1 MKKIFSLMIVLVM
14 AVSAFAGCQTKEK
27 SSSPDEVSIE
37 ATQDEAIN
45 FATQDEAVDVA
56 TPDEVAQNDGF
67 TAPETVDVK
76 ELMEDLPELSA
87 EDFVSGHNDCHMLY
101 HNGLL
106 YTNGKI
112 YDGKGGDKTYSD
124 EYIRYF
130 SVNDSVILYAVL
142 DKDKGQSEIW
152 AVLADCSRRA
162 KLTLAKGYS
171 DPLFIDNGRLYYAE
185 SVLEQSINTLDL
197 NTGEITQIVSHCHMI
212 MTIGRK
218 LYFQDM
224 SDREDD
230 ETALCC
236 YDLDTK
242 EQKEIYRMT
251 GSNIVRVDHDVMY
264 FESNNT
270 VYRLDPQT
278 DSPEEYVKI
287 PEEAWFHIIV
297 NGTVVYEEAADFD
310 DHSLW
315 AVSDTQPAHKLLD
328 TRKSHFD
335 YKIGD
340 AYILNA
346 NVMDVGIINYYY
358 DGTELKERPEVEGDE
373 EHIFVCVDDG
383 KFFYQ
388 DGKTI
393 LMSTEYVDE
402 DTYPSKK

>member
-14 AVSAFAGCQTKEK
+14 AVFVFASCQTKEK
-27 SSSPDEVSIE
+27 TASPDEVSIE
-37 ATQDEAIN
+37 ATQDEAVN
-45 FATQDEAVDVA
+45 VATQDEAVNVA
-56 TPDEVAQNDGF
+56 TQDEVAQNDGF

-76 ELMEDLPELSA
+76 ELMMDLPELSA
-87 EDFVSGHNDCHMLY
+87 EDFVSDHNNCNMLY

-152 AVLADCSRRA
+152 AVLSDCSRRA

-171 DPLFIDNGRLYYAE
+171 DPLFIDNGLLYYTE
-185 SVLEQSINTLDL
+185 GDMRDSINTLDL
-197 NTGEITQIVSHCHMI
+197 NTGEITQIIPNGRVI
-212 MTIGRK
+212 MNRGKKI
-218 LYFQDM
+218 YFYTDL
-224 SDREDD
+224 EGTDD
-230 ETALCC
+230 ATLCC

-242 EQKEIYRMT
+242 EQKEICRIT

-264 FESNNT
+264 FERNNT

-373 EHIFVCVDDG
+373 EHRLVCVDDG

>member
-1 MKKIFSLMIVLVM
+1 MKKIISLMIVLVM
-14 AVSAFAGCQTKEK
+14 AVSVFAGCQTKEK

-106 YTNGKI
+106 YDGRKI
-112 YDGKGGDKTYSD
+112 YDGKGNDKMYSD
-124 EYIRYF
+124 EHARRIAI
-130 SVNDSVILYAVL
+130 NNSVIIYAL
-142 DKDKGQSEIW
+142 TDKDREESEIW
-152 AVLADCSRRA
+152 AVLSDCSRRA
-162 KLTLAKGYS
+162 KLTLAKGYAN
-171 DPLFIDNGRLYYAE
+171 PLFIDNGRLYYAD
-185 SVLEQSINTLDL
+185 SFSEQSINTLDL

-212 MTIGRK
+212 MNIDRK

-242 EQKEIYRMT
+242 EQKEICRIT

-373 EHIFVCVDDG
+373 KHRLVCVDDG

>member
-1 MKKIFSLMIVLVM
+1 MKKIISLMIVLVM
-14 AVSAFAGCQTKEK
+14 AVSVFAGCQTKEK

-101 HNGLL
+101 YNGLL
-106 YTNGKI
+106 YDGRKI
-112 YDGKGGDKTYSD
+112 YDGKGNDKMYSD
-124 EYIRYF
+124 EHARRIAI
-130 SVNDSVILYAVL
+130 NNSVIIYAL
-142 DKDKGQSEIW
+142 TDKDREESEIW

-162 KLTLAKGYS
+162 KLTLAKGYAN
-171 DPLFIDNGRLYYAE
+171 PLFIDNGRLYYAD
-185 SVLEQSINTLDL
+185 SFSEQSINTLDL

-212 MTIGRK
+212 MNIDRK

-242 EQKEIYRMT
+242 EQKEICRIT

-373 EHIFVCVDDG
+373 EHIPVYVDDG